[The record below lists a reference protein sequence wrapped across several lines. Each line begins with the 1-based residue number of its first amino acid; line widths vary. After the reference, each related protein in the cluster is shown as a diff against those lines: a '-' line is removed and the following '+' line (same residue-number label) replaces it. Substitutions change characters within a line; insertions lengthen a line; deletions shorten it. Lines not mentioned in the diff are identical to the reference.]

1 MTISTT
7 IIKNSYSGNG
17 STTAFTYNFKITDD
31 DDIQVI
37 IRSATGAE
45 TVKSKGTHYNVAGVG
60 NNSGTVTFT
69 SGNIPASGETV
80 VLRRSTT
87 QTQTMDLIDNDPMSA
102 DTIETAHDKTIA
114 INQELQEQ
122 LDRSL
127 KISRTNTMTST
138 EFTTSA
144 TDRANKVLSFNA
156 SGELDIA
163 QELGTFKGNWAAST
177 AYVVRDIVKDTS
189 TNNIFIATTAHTS
202 SGSQPL
208 TTNTDSA
215 KWSLIVDA
223 ASATTSASG
232 ASTSATAAANSA
244 TAAASSAS
252 TASTQASNAST
263 SASTAST
270 QATNA
275 SNSATAAASSAT
287 SAAASFDSFDDRY
300 LGAKSSN
307 PSTDNDGDALV
318 TGAIYFNTSSNQ
330 IFSWTGSAWVAIKP
344 SSSEQTNINTL
355 AASAVVTDMSLL
367 ATTDVIAD
375 MALLATSDVISDM
388 NTLATS
394 AIVADMALLATTDV
408 IADMALLANA
418 DVISDMNTLATSDI
432 VSDLNTLATSDIVS
446 DLNTLATS
454 DIVSDINTLATSDIV
469 SDLNT
474 LATSDIVS
482 DINTL
487 ATSDIVSDL
496 NLLATSDFVSDL
508 NTLAT
513 STNVT
518 NIANLNASGVL
529 TNIANLNASGVLTNI
544 ANLNASGVITNIN
557 NVGGSIANVNTAAT
571 NLSGI
576 NSFAERYRVGSSDPG
591 SNNDAGDLFYNTNAN
606 ALKYFNGSNFVTI
619 VAGSLTDIVQDSSPQ
634 LGGDLASNGNDI
646 VFADNDKAIFG
657 AGSDLEIY
665 HDGSNSFIKDGGT
678 GSLKIQGASTIDLV
692 NGDNTE
698 YLAQFKHNGS
708 VDLYYD
714 SGKKFETT
722 NTGATI
728 TGAVAVDTI
737 SEKTSANGVTIDG
750 LNIKDSKLV
759 TSNSVVAANITADAI
774 DGSKIADNA
783 INSEH
788 YTDGSIDHVHLSA
801 DAVDGDN
808 IANDSINSEHYVD
821 GSIDNAHLAADAVDG
836 SKIADNAIN
845 SEHYTDGSIDT
856 AHVGD
861 DQITYAKIQNVSA
874 TNRIL
879 GRDSSGA
886 GVIEEITAAN
896 VRTMLNVAD
905 GANNYSHPNHSGE
918 VTSSSDGATVIADNI
933 VDEANLKVS
942 NSPVNGYMLTAQSGN
957 TGGLTWAAQPSSG
970 GMTLISSTNLANISA
985 ATSYRISVNMSGYAI
1000 MYLSLGRIATSS
1012 TGLMPDFKLGFNNDS
1027 TGANY
1032 MFFRKNA
1039 DQAQNK
1045 GDLSHDDNQFYMN
1058 GSGFLG
1064 FTSNSAQGIFVYAPA
1079 ATDRYKTMSFTSMGV
1094 AHGYSTG
1101 LKIFGG
1107 GQWRNNSAITECTFT
1122 ATQNLNHGVIDIYG
1136 IK

>member
-1 MTISTT
+1 
-7 IIKNSYSGNG
+7 
-17 STTAFTYNFKITDD
+17 
-31 DDIQVI
+31 
-37 IRSATGAE
+37 
-45 TVKSKGTHYNVAGVG
+45 
-60 NNSGTVTFT
+60 
-69 SGNIPASGETV
+69 
-80 VLRRSTT
+80 
-87 QTQTMDLIDNDPMSA
+87 MDLIDNDPMSA
-102 DTIETAHDKTIA
+102 DTIETAHDKVTSIS
-114 INQELQEQ
+114 QELQEQ
-122 LDRSL
+122 VDRSL
-127 KISRTNTMTST
+127 KLSRTNTMTST
-138 EFTTSA
+138 EFTVDA
-144 TDRANKVLSFNA
+144 TNRANKVLAFDS
-156 SGELDIA
+156 SGEIA
-163 QELGTFKGNWAAST
+163 VTQELGTFKGNWAAST
-177 AYVVRDIVKDTS
+177 TYAVRDIVKDTS
-189 TNNIFIATTAHTS
+189 TNNIFIAITAHTS

-244 TAAASSAS
+244 TASANSATASANSATASATSETNSGNSATASAS
-252 TASTQASNAST
+252 
-263 SASTAST
+263 
-270 QATNA
+270 
-275 SNSATAAASSAT
+275 SATAAASSAT

-307 PSTDNDGDALV
+307 PSTDNDGDALL
-318 TGAIYFNTSSNQ
+318 TGAKYFNTSSNQ
-330 IFSWTGSAWVAIKP
+330 IFVWTGSAWVAIKP
-344 SSSEQTNINTL
+344 TSSEQTNINTL
-355 AASAVVTDMSLL
+355 AASAVVTDMGLL

-418 DVISDMNTLATSDI
+418 DVIADMNTLATSDI

-487 ATSDIVSDL
+487 ATSDIVTDL

-518 NIANLNASGVL
+518 NMDNLNASGVL
-529 TNIANLNASGVLTNI
+529 TNIANLNASGVINNI
-544 ANLNASGVITNIN
+544 ATTAGAITNIN

-571 NLSGI
+571 NLTGI

-634 LGGDLASNGNDI
+634 LGADLASNGNDI

-657 AGSDLEIY
+657 AGSDLKIY
-665 HDGSNSFIKDGGT
+665 HEGNHSFISDEGT
-678 GSLKIQGASTIDLV
+678 GVLALTTNGTAIQLNHDGENMILANADGNVELFY
-692 NGDNTE
+692 DN
-698 YLAQFKHNGS
+698 S
-708 VDLYYD
+708 
-714 SGKKFETT
+714 KKFETT
-722 NTGATI
+722 SAGATI
-728 TGAVAVDTI
+728 TGAVSVDTV

-774 DGSKIADNA
+774 DGSKIADDA

-821 GSIDNAHLAADAVDG
+821 GSIDNAHLAADVVDG

-918 VTSSSDGATVIADNI
+918 VTSSGDGATVIADNV

-970 GMTLISSTNLANISA
+970 GMTLISSTNLANITG
-985 ATSYRISVNMSGYAI
+985 ATSYRISVNMTGYNI

-1012 TGLMPDFKLGFNNDS
+1012 SGSMPDFKLGFNNDS
-1027 TGANY
+1027 TGSNY
-1032 MFFRKNA
+1032 MFYRLNA
-1039 DQAQNK
+1039 DNAENK
-1045 GDLSHDDNQFYMN
+1045 GDLSFDNNQFFMN
-1058 GSGFLG
+1058 GSGFAG
-1064 FTSNSAQGIFVYAPA
+1064 FTSNSAQAIWVYAPA

-1094 AHGYSTG
+1094 QNGYSEG

-1107 GQWRNNSAITECTFT
+1107 GQWRNNSAINECTFT
-1122 ATQNLNHGVIDIYG
+1122 CTQTLTHGVIDIYG